1 MIQKLHWGSAD
12 DDFDVFQ
19 WFPLFF
25 NGFPLVVLAFPLVFV
40 WFAMVFL

>member
-19 WFPLFF
+19 RFPLFF
-25 NGFPLVVLAFPLVFV
+25 NGFAFPIVFV